1 MALSSQNTQ
10 PAEQQG
16 SYRPALIAL
25 TTLFFMWGFLTSLN
39 DILIPHLKSIFDLN
53 YTQAMLV
60 QTAFFIAYF
69 IMSIPAGIVV
79 SRFGY
84 RTGILVGLGVA
95 ALGAFLFYPAAALP
109 SFPMFLIALFV
120 LATGITVL
128 QVAANPYVA
137 ILGPEKTASSRLT
150 LSQALNSLGHTIGPY
165 VGAAIILGGLGLT
178 LKELEALSKGDKAAM
193 VQMPYLILGAAL
205 FLLMIIM
212 AVVKLPVISSVEDHK
227 NHKLSDA
234 LQHPGLLLAAIGIF
248 VYVGA
253 EVSIGSFL
261 VNFLGQPNIAGFT
274 EEKAGQYVSYYWGG
288 AMAGRFL
295 GSWVMQKIQPAKVL
309 FYCGI
314 AAGVLILLTMLTT
327 GHVAMYTILAVG
339 FFNSV
344 MFPTIFT
351 LGINGLGKFTSQG
364 SAIMIMCI
372 AGGAVIPLL
381 QGALA
386 DSVGIQTAF
395 ILPVLCYVYIAWF
408 AWGRRKN

>member
-1 MALSSQNTQ
+1 
-10 PAEQQG
+10 
-16 SYRPALIAL
+16 
-25 TTLFFMWGFLTSLN
+25 MWGFLTSLN
-39 DILIPHLKSIFDLN
+39 DILIPHLKAIFDLN

-84 RTGILVGLGVA
+84 RTGILLGLGVA

-165 VGAAIILGGLGLT
+165 IGAAIILGGLGLT
-178 LKELEALSKGDKAAM
+178 LNQLEALSKADKAGM

-234 LQHPGLLLAAIGIF
+234 LQHPGLLLAAVGIF

-288 AMAGRFL
+288 AMVGRFL
-295 GSWVMQKIQPAKVL
+295 GSWVMQKVQPARVL

-314 AAGVLILLTMLTT
+314 AAGVLVLLTMLGT
-327 GHVAMYTILAVG
+327 GHAAMYTILAVG

-351 LGINGLGKFTSQG
+351 LGINGLGKLTSQG

-386 DSVGIQTAF
+386 DSVGIQKAF

-408 AWGRRKN
+408 AWGRRG

>member
-1 MALSSQNTQ
+1 MGIPSQSAQTATSNTN
-10 PAEQQG
+10 
-16 SYRPALIAL
+16 YKPALVAL

-39 DILIPHLKSIFDLN
+39 DILIPHLKAIFDLN

-79 SRFGY
+79 SRYGY
-84 RTGILVGLGVA
+84 RTGILVGLGIA

-128 QVAANPYVA
+128 QVAANPYVS

-178 LKELEALSKGDKAAM
+178 LKQLEALSKADKAGM

-234 LQHPGLLLAAIGIF
+234 LQHPGLLLAAVGIF

-261 VNFLGQPNIAGFT
+261 VNFLGQPNIAGFS

-288 AMAGRFL
+288 AMVGRFL
-295 GSWVMQKIQPAKVL
+295 GSWVMQKIQPARVL

-314 AAGVLILLTMLTT
+314 AAGVLVLLTMLGT
-327 GHVAMYTILAVG
+327 GHAVMYTILAVG

-351 LGINGLGKFTSQG
+351 LGINGLGKLTSQG

-386 DSVGIQTAF
+386 DSVGIQKAF

-408 AWGRRKN
+408 AWGRRG

>member
-1 MALSSQNTQ
+1 MPQAINNTPT
-10 PAEQQG
+10 PA
-16 SYRPALIAL
+16 YRPALIAL

-39 DILIPHLKSIFDLN
+39 DILIPHLKAIFDLN

-79 SRFGY
+79 SRYGY

-95 ALGAFLFYPAAALP
+95 ALGALLFYPAAALP

-165 VGAAIILGGLGLT
+165 IGAAIILGGLGLT
-178 LKELEALSKGDKAAM
+178 LKQLEALSKADKAGM

-205 FLLMIIM
+205 FLLMIVM

-234 LQHPGLLLAAIGIF
+234 LKHPGLLLAAVGIF

-295 GSWVMQKIQPAKVL
+295 GSWVMQKVQPAKVL

-314 AAGVLILLTMLTT
+314 AAGVLVLLTMLGT
-327 GHVAMYTILAVG
+327 GHAAMYTILAVG

-351 LGINGLGKFTSQG
+351 LGINGLGKLTSQG

-386 DSVGIQTAF
+386 DSVGIQKAF

-408 AWGRRKN
+408 AWGRRK